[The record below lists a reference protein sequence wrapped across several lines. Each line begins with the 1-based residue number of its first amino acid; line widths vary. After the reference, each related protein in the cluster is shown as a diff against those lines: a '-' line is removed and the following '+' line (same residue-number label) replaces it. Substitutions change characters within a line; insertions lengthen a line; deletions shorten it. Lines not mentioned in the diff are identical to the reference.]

1 MEHSDQTFRKG
12 EDRRIRVFG
21 LWISLFL
28 WMVSA
33 QGCALLH
40 PEPQASLSD
49 RNRVRFQHAMRQVQA
64 DLKDGRLDDASRLV
78 EIWKKYQKDKGF
90 PEDDQVVLK
99 NMSGQVDGATALYL
113 AGQASQLERLG
124 KFREARDLVQKARK
138 LEPGWD
144 SLGKMDRHL
153 QIQIAVR
160 SEMGHNWK
168 DLIRRLMA
176 LKIQYSSSHKLDQTL
191 SWAWSNLAESQYEV
205 DDFSS
210 ARDSLLQ
217 AKSYDPD
224 NPQAQKI
231 AGAMARKLDGWID
244 QGERMFRSNDLSGS
258 LLIFRKVL
266 LVDPT
271 SARALRDESLVRE
284 ALAQLGA
291 SPSRGGR

>member
-1 MEHSDQTFRKG
+1 MGDFDQSFRKG
-12 EDRRIRVFG
+12 ESRRILKSG
-21 LWISLFL
+21 LWIFLFV
-28 WMVSA
+28 WMGVA
-33 QGCALLH
+33 EGCALLH
-40 PEPQASLSD
+40 PEPQSSLSD
-49 RNRVRFQHAMRQVQA
+49 RNRVRFHHAMRQVQS

-78 EIWKKYQKDKGF
+78 GIWQKYKGLGG
-90 PEDDQVVLK
+90 DDQMLLEK
-99 NMSGQVDGATALYL
+99 MSGRVDGATALYL

-124 KFREARDLVQKARK
+124 KFRQARDLVQKARK
-138 LEPGWD
+138 LEPGWE

-153 QIQIAVR
+153 KIQIAVR

-168 DLIRRLMA
+168 DLIRRLMV
-176 LKIQYSSSHKLDQTL
+176 LKVQYSSSHKLDQTL

-205 DDFSS
+205 DDFSD
-210 ARDSLLQ
+210 ARNSLQQ

-224 NPQAQKI
+224 NPQAQNL
-231 AGAMARKLDGWID
+231 AGEMTRKLDGWID
-244 QGERMFRSNDLSGS
+244 RGERMFRSNDLSGA

-291 SPSRGGR
+291 TPPSSRGGR